1 VAGDEGDDMGDATA
15 DGALL
20 AELAAKQEITEAL
33 HRYCRGLD
41 RMDRE
46 MAESVWHPGG
56 TADYG
61 ESMYQGTGT
70 GFLDW
75 VWPTHEGFA
84 RHSHMVSNAI
94 IGVDVAAG
102 VATSE
107 CYVEVWLRT
116 RPNDGVV
123 MDLLG
128 RGRYVD
134 RWSLRDGRWAID
146 HRNYLDDLQRVETH
160 PATSMTDGSTATGRR
175 DRTDPS
181 YAVFD

>member
-1 VAGDEGDDMGDATA
+1 MSDDDALQE
-15 DGALL
+15 LL
-20 AELAAKQEITEAL
+20 AKQAITEVL

-61 ESMYQGTGT
+61 PMFNGTGT

-75 VWPTHEGFA
+75 VWGAHAGMA
-84 RHSHMVSNAI
+84 RHSHMVSNALI
-94 IGVDVAAG
+94 EVDVAAG
-102 VATSE
+102 TAVSE
-107 CYVEVWLRT
+107 TYISVWLRT
-116 RPNDGVV
+116 PPHDGVV
-123 MDLLG
+123 LDLFG

-134 RWSLRDGRWAID
+134 RWSRRDGVWAID
-146 HRNYLDDLQRVETH
+146 HRRYVDDLQRMQESR
-160 PATSMTDGSTATGRR
+160 ASSLTDGSSATGRR

-181 YAVFD
+181 FEVFD

>member
-1 VAGDEGDDMGDATA
+1 MS
-15 DGALL
+15 DGNDLVE
-20 AELAAKQEITEAL
+20 ELAAKQAITEVL

-61 ESMYQGTGT
+61 PMYQGTGT

-75 VWPTHEGFA
+75 VWGAHEALA
-84 RHSHMVSNAI
+84 RHSHMVSNALI
-94 IGVDVAAG
+94 DVDVSAGTAA
-102 VATSE
+102 SE
-107 CYVEVWLRT
+107 TYISVWLRT
-116 RPNDGVV
+116 FPHDGVV
-123 MDLLG
+123 TDLFG

-134 RWSLRDGRWAID
+134 RWSRRDGTWAID
-146 HRNYLDDLQRVETH
+146 HRRYVDDLQRAQQS
-160 PATSMTDGSTATGRR
+160 PATSLTDGSTATGRR

-181 YAVFD
+181 FEVFD